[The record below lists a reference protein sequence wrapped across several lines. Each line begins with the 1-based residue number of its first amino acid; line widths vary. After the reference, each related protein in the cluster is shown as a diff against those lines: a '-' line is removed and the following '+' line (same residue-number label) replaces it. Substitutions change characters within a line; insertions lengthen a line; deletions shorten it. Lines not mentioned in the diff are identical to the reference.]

1 LITKEIVMQKLS
13 EVVDPEIGLNIVEMG
28 LVYSVEIN
36 DDSVNIKMTLTA
48 PGCPLQNTL
57 VSIAKDAVQNIPG
70 VKNVNIQIVWD
81 PPWHPSMMSEEAKR
95 KLGFS

>member
-1 LITKEIVMQKLS
+1 MITKELVLQKLS

-28 LVYSVEIN
+28 LIYSVEIN
-36 DDSVNIKMTLTA
+36 DDSVNVKMTLTA

-70 VKNVNIQIVWD
+70 VKSVNIQIVWD

>member
-1 LITKEIVMQKLS
+1 MITRELVMQKLS

-28 LVYSVEIN
+28 LIYSVEIN
-36 DDSVNIKMTLTA
+36 DDSVDVKMTLTA

-57 VSIAKDAVQNIPG
+57 VSIAKDAIQQIPG
-70 VKNVNIQIVWD
+70 VKRANIQIVWD
-81 PPWHPSMMSEEAKR
+81 PPWHPSMMSEEAKK

>member
-1 LITKEIVMQKLS
+1 MITKDMVIQKLS

-28 LVYSVEIN
+28 LIYDIEIN
-36 DDSVNIKMTLTA
+36 GDSVNVKMALTA

-57 VSIAKDAVQNIPG
+57 VSVARDSILQIQG
-70 VKNVNIQIVWD
+70 VKNANVQIVWD
-81 PPWHPSMMSEEAKR
+81 PPWHPSMMSEEARK

>member
-1 LITKEIVMQKLS
+1 MITKELVMQKLS

-28 LVYSVEIN
+28 LIYSVEIN
-36 DDSVNIKMTLTA
+36 GESVDVKMTLTA

-57 VSIAKDAVQNIPG
+57 VSIAKDAIQQIQG
-70 VKNVNIQIVWD
+70 IKNVNIQIVWD
-81 PPWHPSMMSEEAKR
+81 PPWHPSMMSEEAKK

>member
-36 DDSVNIKMTLTA
+36 NDSVNIKMTLTA

>member
-1 LITKEIVMQKLS
+1 MVTKELVMEKLK

-28 LVYSVEIN
+28 LIYSVEIN
-36 DDSVNIKMTLTA
+36 GDSVNVKMTLTA

-57 VSIAKDAVQNIPG
+57 ASIAKEIILRIEG
-70 VKNVNIQIVWD
+70 VKDANIQIVWD
-81 PPWHPSMMSEEAKR
+81 PPWHPSMMSEEAKK

>member
-1 LITKEIVMQKLS
+1 MITKELVLQKLS

-28 LVYSVEIN
+28 LIYSVEIN
-36 DDSVNIKMTLTA
+36 DESVNVKMTLTA

-57 VSIAKDAVQNIPG
+57 VSIAKDSIQQLPG

-81 PPWHPSMMSEEAKR
+81 PPWHPSMMSEEAKK

>member
-1 LITKEIVMQKLS
+1 MQKLS

-36 DDSVNIKMTLTA
+36 NDSVNIKMTLTA

>member
-1 LITKEIVMQKLS
+1 MITKEIVMQKLS

>member
-1 LITKEIVMQKLS
+1 MQKLS

>member
-1 LITKEIVMQKLS
+1 MITKEIVMQKLS

-36 DDSVNIKMTLTA
+36 NDSVNIKMTLTA